1 MKTIV
6 VLSGKGGVGKSTLTA
21 SLAVLL
27 GRKKRLV
34 AADCDVDAS
43 NLALVLGA
51 KKAKES
57 KKISTNFKASVNSKC
72 TGCKKCLDCP
82 FGAITWDEKKNKPV
96 INRFLCEGCG
106 YCQLVCPEGAIDL
119 KEVQNAEVSV
129 ADTDYGFPVVT
140 GQLKMGEAGSGK
152 VVSVVRDKAEEIA
165 GKAETILIDA
175 PPGIGCPVIASVR
188 NSDFVVAI
196 TEPTPS
202 AFNDLKRALEVVEYF
217 KVNYGLVINR
227 WDLNPDYTKKIEEF
241 AKKRNIPLLGRIP
254 YDKRFV
260 DALVNLTPAVVHDKS
275 FEPTFKGILDKV
287 LKKA

>member
-1 MKTIV
+1 MRTIV

-21 SLAVLL
+21 SLSVLL
-27 GRKKRLV
+27 GREKRLV

-51 KKAKES
+51 KKPKER

-72 TGCKKCLDCP
+72 KGCKKCLDCP
-82 FGAITWDEKKNKPV
+82 FQAIEWDEKNDKPV

-119 KEVQNAEVSV
+119 KEVQNAEVAV

-152 VVSVVRDKAEEIA
+152 VVSVVREKAAKIA
-165 GKAETILIDA
+165 KNADTILIDA

-202 AFNDLKRALEVVEYF
+202 AFSDLKRALEVVEYF
-217 KVNYGLVINR
+217 NVNYGLVINR
-227 WDLNPDYTKKIEEF
+227 WDLNKEYTKEIENF
-241 AKKRNIPLLGRIP
+241 AKKRGIPVLGKLP

-260 DALVNLTPAVVHDKS
+260 DALVELTPVVVHDKS
-275 FEPTFKGILDKV
+275 FEPLFEGILGKV
-287 LKKA
+287 LEKA